1 MDEFNE
7 SGIIS
12 SKQES
17 YKMEVFKSSNDLGLK
32 LGIDTP
38 RTIENK
44 RVGNIRL
51 SSPEVQVS
59 NAIPNLN

>member
-12 SKQES
+12 FSLKQES
-17 YKMEVFKSSNDLGLK
+17 YKMEVFTSSNDLGLK

-44 RVGNIRL
+44 RLGNIRL
-51 SSPEVQVS
+51 SSPEV
-59 NAIPNLN
+59 